1 MNLALTEQIMALAGV
16 VQAAALVQQLA
27 RNGSS
32 DSAEL
37 QTMIDAVLNTDPES
51 TEAVFGSLAK
61 LRSGLSTLLS
71 QLSAQGSGKDV
82 EITRYAIALLALER
96 RLAGRPSTLSM
107 LGERLTQAKRMKAL
121 QQENDDKLIGQ
132 LAEIYVELISPLGP
146 RIQVAGNPN
155 LLKTTDIQNQIRTLL
170 LAGLRCA
177 VLWRQLG
184 GRRRHLLLNRKRLTD
199 TCRYLLQSLNQS

>member
-1 MNLALTEQIMALAGV
+1 MNLVLTEQIMALAGV
-16 VQAAALVQQLA
+16 VQAAVLVQQLA
-27 RNGSS
+27 RHGSS
-32 DSAEL
+32 DSADV
-37 QTMIDAVLNTDPES
+37 QMMIDAVLNTDPES

-61 LRSGLSTLLS
+61 LRPGLSTLLA

-96 RLAGRPSTLSM
+96 RLAGRPSALAM

-121 QQENDDKLIGQ
+121 QQDNDDKIIGQ

-155 LLKTTDIQNQIRTLL
+155 LLKTPDVQNQIRTLL